1 MTSGM
6 TQNEK
11 SPVSPHDHTMSI
23 AVNVAIPLKTD
34 VVVLQPSGNSRSE
47 KQASQYENTRTIQPR
62 TGSPNRVKDTDLL
75 VEHGRSHD
83 SESFRIDVS
92 ATSGIHRS
100 RPRSLPRTGSQPIFI
115 TTADAMA
122 VVMPKT
128 RMRRARQYPDDL
140 MEQHKE
146 VVQLLM

>member
-34 VVVLQPSGNSRSE
+34 VVVLQPSGDSRSE

-83 SESFRIDVS
+83 SESFP
-92 ATSGIHRS
+92 HR
-100 RPRSLPRTGSQPIFI
+100 RELNKWHPPLK
-115 TTADAMA
+115 TT
-122 VVMPKT
+122 KHST
-128 RMRRARQYPDDL
+128 YWISTNL
-140 MEQHKE
+140 HHNS
-146 VVQLLM
+146 